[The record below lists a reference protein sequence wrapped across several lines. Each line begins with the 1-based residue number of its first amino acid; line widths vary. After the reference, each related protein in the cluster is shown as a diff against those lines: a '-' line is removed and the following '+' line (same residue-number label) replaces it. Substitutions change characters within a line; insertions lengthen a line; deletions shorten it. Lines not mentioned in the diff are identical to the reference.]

1 MQKSIHCV
9 SFLFFFL
16 TGALALEPGQ
26 GQLNN
31 NDLRLVFNRHST
43 ADSSSVQIDKGTK
56 KGLNN

>member
-1 MQKSIHCV
+1 MFH
-9 SFLFFFL
+9 FFFFL
-16 TGALALEPGQ
+16 TGALAPEPGQ

-31 NDLRLVFNRHST
+31 NDLRLVFSRDST